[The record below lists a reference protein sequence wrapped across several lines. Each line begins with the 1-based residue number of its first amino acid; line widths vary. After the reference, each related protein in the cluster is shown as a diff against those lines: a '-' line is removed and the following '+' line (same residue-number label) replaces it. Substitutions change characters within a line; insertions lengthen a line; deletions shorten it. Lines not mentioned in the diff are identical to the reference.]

1 MHISRLFA
9 HSKSNSRTP
18 SADVKD
24 TESNYSYTDQS
35 PLLGTFLSP
44 PGEGFKMMSL
54 VQEVRES
61 LVSEQF
67 DEKLLAKQRES
78 DVSDRKQKDMDLKNE
93 VVLKTET
100 INESQDDLREGV
112 SLNDI
117 KDVSVLEF

>member
-1 MHISRLFA
+1 
-9 HSKSNSRTP
+9 
-18 SADVKD
+18 
-24 TESNYSYTDQS
+24 
-35 PLLGTFLSP
+35 
-44 PGEGFKMMSL
+44 MMSL

-117 KDVSVLEF
+117 KDVSVLEFWVNYMFLK